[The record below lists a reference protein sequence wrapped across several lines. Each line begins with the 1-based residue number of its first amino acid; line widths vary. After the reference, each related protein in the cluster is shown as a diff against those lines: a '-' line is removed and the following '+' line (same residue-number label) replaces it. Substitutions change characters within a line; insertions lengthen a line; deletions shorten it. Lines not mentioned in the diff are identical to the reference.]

1 MKINT
6 KKLDE
11 VLVLE
16 LQGDVVDVS
25 HAGQVRDKLREF
37 ISKGVRKVV
46 IDVSK
51 VTIMNSLGVGIL
63 ISALTSLKNN
73 QGELKLSRVTERIK
87 SLLVITRLV
96 TIFECY
102 DSVEEAVKSFA
113 KNRKS

>member
-1 MKINT
+1 MKIIT
-6 KKLDE
+6 KE
-11 VLVLE
+11 TEGVLILE

-25 HAGQVRDKLREF
+25 HTGEVRDKLREF
-37 ISKGVRKVV
+37 ISQGVRKVV

-63 ISALTSLKNN
+63 ISALTSLKSN
-73 QGELKLSRVTERIK
+73 QGELKLSRVTDRIK

-113 KNRKS
+113 KSRKT